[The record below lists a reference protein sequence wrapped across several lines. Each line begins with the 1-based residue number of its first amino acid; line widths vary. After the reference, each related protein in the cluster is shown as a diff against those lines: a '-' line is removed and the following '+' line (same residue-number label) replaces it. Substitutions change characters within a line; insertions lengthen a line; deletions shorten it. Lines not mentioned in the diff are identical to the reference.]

1 MNAQNDT
8 CLWYWNKYIYYAILT
23 ENGALRNLPV
33 SFSNP
38 VPGLRSFYAFVKC
51 SRLIQDNKSKEV
63 DGEETGNEWLEAV
76 SDEDYGKLS

>member
-1 MNAQNDT
+1 MMNAQNET

-38 VPGLRSFYAFVKC
+38 VLGLRSFIHLRRC
-51 SRLIQDNKSKEV
+51 
-63 DGEETGNEWLEAV
+63 
-76 SDEDYGKLS
+76 DYEYLQQSGKKPVGTI